1 MTTTSPS
8 CTVPLAS
15 SATALS
21 LAGRLVEALSTRSF
35 DVLESCLATEVQLRA
50 LVPPGPF
57 ELTGAPDVAARFRRW
72 FGDEQEYALVDA
84 SIGDVGPRTYARWR
98 IRVAGPLVVEQH
110 AFLTCSDKVE
120 RIDLLCSGF
129 VTA

>member
-1 MTTTSPS
+1 MTTTSP
-8 CTVPLAS
+8 AS
-15 SATALS
+15 GATALG
-21 LAGRLVEALSTRSF
+21 LAGQLVDALSTRSF
-35 DVLESCLATEVQLRA
+35 DVLASCLADAVQLRA

-57 ELTGAPDVAARFRRW
+57 ELHGARQVADRFQAW
-72 FGDEQEYALVDA
+72 FGEREQYALLDA
-84 SIGDVGPRTYARWR
+84 SLGEVGPRTYARWR

-110 AFLTCSDKVE
+110 VFLTCSDRVE

>member
-1 MTTTSPS
+1 MTTTTSP
-8 CTVPLAS
+8 AS
-15 SATALS
+15 TPTALG
-21 LAGRLVEALSTRSF
+21 LAGQLVDALSTRSF
-35 DVLESCLATEVQLRA
+35 DVLESCLAEDAQLRA

-57 ELTGAPDVAARFRRW
+57 ELTGAPAVAARFRTW
-72 FGDEQEYALVDA
+72 FGDEDEYALVDA

-110 AFLTCSDKVE
+110 AFLTCSDKVK